1 MKKLIIGLVT
11 AIALILAWAPPAS
24 ATSAGRHCRGHV
36 SPNGQIV
43 AYACADLDHHDITG
57 FVQGRGIWFKT
68 NDNGPTTTI
77 TVRNVKLF
85 RDGHVVEKTGNLGWW
100 FLQTY
105 EQSVGT
111 AYTGSPHGSPTAWSA
126 TFYYT
131 IKWPNGSSTIAA
143 VSSYVVTF

>member
-11 AIALILAWAPPAS
+11 AIALILVSAPPAS

-36 SPNGQIV
+36 SPNGQLV

-57 FVQGRGIWFKT
+57 YVQGRGIWFKT
-68 NDNGPTTTI
+68 NTNGPTTTI

-85 RDGHVVEKTGNLGWW
+85 RDGHVVEKTGNLGSW

-111 AYTGSPHGSPTAWSA
+111 AYTGSPTASPAWSA

-131 IKWPNGSSTIAA
+131 IKWPSGSSTISS

>member
-1 MKKLIIGLVT
+1 MKRLIIGLVT
-11 AIALILAWAPPAS
+11 AIALVLASAPPAS

-43 AYACADLDHHDITG
+43 VYACADLDQHVITQ
-57 FVQGRGIWFKT
+57 FVQGRGIWYKT
-68 NDNGPTTTI
+68 NDNGPNTTI

-85 RDGHVVEKTGNLGWW
+85 RDGHVVEKTGNLGTKSV
-100 FLQTY
+100 QTS

-111 AYTGSPHGSPTAWSA
+111 AYTGSPHGSPTAWYS

-131 IKWPNGSSTIAA
+131 INWPQGAQTIAA
-143 VSSYVVTF
+143 VSSYVVNS

>member
-1 MKKLIIGLVT
+1 MKKTDHRARYGDRSDPGSGTTRLSYVRWE
-11 AIALILAWAPPAS
+11 ALQ
-24 ATSAGRHCRGHV
+24 GHV

-43 AYACADLDHHDITG
+43 AYACADLDHHPITG
-57 FVQGRGIWFKT
+57 YVQGRGIWFKT

-111 AYTGSPHGSPTAWSA
+111 AYTGSPTASPAWSA

-143 VSSYVVTF
+143 VSSDVVTF